1 MSLLPIFKWLVHAPE
16 FSWVR
21 DTKWGF
27 ALVEMVHLLALA
39 GLGGAIL
46 LADLGVLGVGLRRR
60 DVGRE
65 LSPVFIWSLT
75 AMVISGVLL
84 IAAEPMKCY
93 YHPAFRL
100 KMILLASAVLF
111 AFTVR
116 RWAIDSK
123 LVAVLSLVL
132 WLSVGLAGR
141 AIGFF

>member
-1 MSLLPIFKWLVHAPE
+1 MSLLPIFQWLVHAPE
-16 FSWVR
+16 FAWVR
-21 DTKWGF
+21 DSKWGF
-27 ALVEMVHLLALA
+27 AVVEMVHLLALA
-39 GLGGAIL
+39 ALGGAVL

-60 DVGRE
+60 DVGRD
-65 LSPVFIWSLT
+65 LSPLFVWSLT
-75 AMVISGVLL
+75 VMVISGALL

-100 KMILLASAVLF
+100 KMVLLAIAVLF

-116 RWAIDSK
+116 RRAIESK
-123 LVAVLSLVL
+123 VAAVSSLSL